1 MNNFIS
7 YINSC
12 TYTLQEQQGG
22 WEVTRK
28 SSLIQ
33 ENEYT
38 AFRDNDILLVYPGK
52 KTLFLSA
59 AAIRF
64 CFLYVVKIRASN
76 IDNILYIIK
85 FFVCYVTNKARK
97 YASICSKT
105 NFYNFYFLKRT
116 LMAKSCQKITMTCLK
131 SMLNNH
137 KFFVYLFLFISFFV
151 ILCIDSVGIL
161 NFIINQSNFY
171 VLS

>member
-1 MNNFIS
+1 M
-7 YINSC
+7 
-12 TYTLQEQQGG
+12 
-22 WEVTRK
+22 
-28 SSLIQ
+28 IQ

-59 AAIRF
+59 AAILF
-64 CFLYVVKIRASN
+64 CFLYVVQIRASN
-76 IDNILYIIK
+76 IDNIICIISYIIIQIRQRNML
-85 FFVCYVTNKARK
+85 VHVV
-97 YASICSKT
+97 KT
-105 NFYNFYFLKRT
+105 NFYNFYFPKCT